1 MRGKTKQNK
10 LDDGRVKL
18 DMMKFKQEARVVPP
32 TNVTNE
38 SIGLGD
44 VLRIMP
50 DTWTNISWPV
60 QNASEVIVT
69 HLIKNRRMMEEVK
82 DYAMKTNI
90 SGADNLEIMNNNI
103 EIGLLG
109 LNKDIITNDERINS
123 RVKEA

>member
-1 MRGKTKQNK
+1 
-10 LDDGRVKL
+10 
-18 DMMKFKQEARVVPP
+18 
-32 TNVTNE
+32 
-38 SIGLGD
+38 
-44 VLRIMP
+44 
-50 DTWTNISWPV
+50 
-60 QNASEVIVT
+60 
-69 HLIKNRRMMEEVK
+69 MEEVK